1 MPLNVEIQDDHMSLR
16 DAIAYE
22 FYMDNLPGYMDNWR
36 KEHEEERED
45 IGVALA
51 KLAVAAFAVA
61 DVFCITRDDIVSKS
75 SNDILSELI
84 ESTND
89 TDA

>member
-1 MPLNVEIQDDHMSLR
+1 MPINVEIQDNQMSLR

-22 FYMDNLPGYMDNWR
+22 FYMDNLTGYMENWR
-36 KEHEEERED
+36 KENEEERED
-45 IGVALA
+45 IAVALA

-61 DVFCITRDDIVSKS
+61 DVFCVTRDDIVNK
-75 SNDILSELI
+75 ETTQ
-84 ESTND
+84 EAND